1 MIAASRPTSFFSV
14 FGAVVGVVRRPYF
27 AAKSAELRPVCSIA
41 FLQTELVLWRSPCE
55 ALSPAARSA
64 AYFSTHSLMTPDSS
78 GLAESCFVSVIHL
91 VAEFFQ
97 RRPTRVFNWFGAGAL
112 LDVQVSTTMRA
123 QALAVL

>member
-1 MIAASRPTSFFSV
+1 MGKFALVAVGALGKRASRQ
-14 FGAVVGVVRRPYF
+14 GIMG
-27 AAKSAELRPVCSIA
+27 
-41 FLQTELVLWRSPCE
+41 
-55 ALSPAARSA
+55 SPAAGACFGMSPFRIWHQGS
-64 AYFSTHSLMTPDSS
+64 SLFF
-78 GLAESCFVSVIHL
+78 CFVSVIHL